1 MHIVAL
7 SHSIR
12 YVGKEDRA
20 STTLLPHIINFNSS
34 VTTASRLFFEI
45 VSLLDY
51 DLARHTIIWSSAIVM
66 SAVPLENSSP
76 LEPELQSFTRSTGV
90 SLRLHD
96 IDYIEF
102 VASGVVD
109 FVVWSTT
116 VGSFSFN
123 ENNYPVE
130 FFVVSKSNT
139 FTAQPPTSAFLTGTA
154 AE

>member
-1 MHIVAL
+1 M
-7 SHSIR
+7 
-12 YVGKEDRA
+12 
-20 STTLLPHIINFNSS
+20 
-34 VTTASRLFFEI
+34 
-45 VSLLDY
+45 
-51 DLARHTIIWSSAIVM
+51 ARHTITWSSAIVT

-102 VASGVVD
+102 VASGVVN

-130 FFVVSKSNT
+130 FFVVSKSDT

-154 AE
+154 AEGMKVKPAGNGPLLFYFTTYGHLLIADTSFFTCRYIIT